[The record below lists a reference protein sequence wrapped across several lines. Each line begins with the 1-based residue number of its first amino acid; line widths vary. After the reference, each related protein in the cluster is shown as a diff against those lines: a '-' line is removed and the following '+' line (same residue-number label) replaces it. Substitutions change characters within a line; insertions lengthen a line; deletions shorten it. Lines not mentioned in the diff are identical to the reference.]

1 MIYRY
6 LLTLIFLAQLIHP
19 QEQDSIIHKKPKTA
33 FIFSVLPGG
42 GQLYNGK
49 FIKSILF
56 IGLES
61 AAIYSWS
68 KNSNIYKNYDNNN
81 YPLNRNRYLEKRNKY
96 AWWVGFLYFFG
107 MLDAVVDAHL
117 DRFDRVMNSDIENR
131 KPGEKYNEE

>member
-6 LLTLIFLAQLIHP
+6 LISILFLTQLIHS
-19 QEQDSIIHKKPKTA
+19 QDQDSIIYKKPKNA
-33 FIFSVLPGG
+33 FILSFFPGG

-61 AAIYSWS
+61 VAIYSWS
-68 KNSNIYKNYDNNN
+68 KNSDIYKNYDNNN

-96 AWWVGFLYFFG
+96 AWWIGFFYFFG

-117 DRFDRVMNSDIENR
+117 DPFDKVMNSEIEDS
-131 KPGEKYNEE
+131 KPGEN

>member
-6 LLTLIFLAQLIHP
+6 LISILLLAQLIHS
-19 QEQDSIIHKKPKTA
+19 QEQDSIIYKKPKNA
-33 FIFSVLPGG
+33 FISSFFPGG

-68 KNSNIYKNYDNNN
+68 KNSDIYKNYDNNN

-96 AWWVGFLYFFG
+96 AWWIGFFYFFG

-117 DRFDRVMNSDIENR
+117 DPFDKVMNSEIEDS
-131 KPGEKYNEE
+131 KTGEN

>member
-6 LLTLIFLAQLIHP
+6 LISILFLTQLIHS
-19 QEQDSIIHKKPKTA
+19 QDQDSIIYKKPKNA
-33 FIFSVLPGG
+33 FILSFFPGG

-61 AAIYSWS
+61 VAIYSWS
-68 KNSNIYKNYDNNN
+68 KNSDIYKNYDNNN

-96 AWWVGFLYFFG
+96 AWWIGFFYFFG

-117 DRFDRVMNSDIENR
+117 DPFDQVMNSEIEDS
-131 KPGEKYNEE
+131 KPGEN

>member
-6 LLTLIFLAQLIHP
+6 LSTLIFLAQLIHP

-33 FIFSVLPGG
+33 FIFSAFPGG

>member
-6 LLTLIFLAQLIHP
+6 LISILFLAQLIHS
-19 QEQDSIIHKKPKTA
+19 QDQDSIIYKKPKNA
-33 FIFSVLPGG
+33 FILSFFPGG

-61 AAIYSWS
+61 VAIYSWS
-68 KNSNIYKNYDNNN
+68 KNSDIYKNYDNNN

-96 AWWVGFLYFFG
+96 AWWIGFFYFFG

-117 DRFDRVMNSDIENR
+117 DPFDKVMNSEIEDS
-131 KPGEKYNEE
+131 KPGEN

>member
-6 LLTLIFLAQLIHP
+6 LISILFLAQLIHS
-19 QEQDSIIHKKPKTA
+19 QDQDSIIYKKPKNA
-33 FIFSVLPGG
+33 FILSFFPGG

-61 AAIYSWS
+61 VAIYSWS
-68 KNSNIYKNYDNNN
+68 KNSDIYKNYDNNN

-96 AWWVGFLYFFG
+96 AWWIGFFYFFG

-117 DRFDRVMNSDIENR
+117 DPFDQVMNSEIEDS
-131 KPGEKYNEE
+131 KPGEN